1 MSHHISRYPLKVL
14 TMGTLGAALAL
25 SVAAC
30 NNNQGGFSGSVG
42 NTPNGPPLT
51 TYKITGVPGTPFN
64 ATVSNA
70 RSSWN
75 LSGNVPLSMVI
86 CNNVL
91 PAEII
96 ATKTSADSNT
106 LSIQIINGNT
116 VLGTASTSLPGG
128 SVSLQTGGK
137 LQEISPAANPDL
149 RIFDAGPTKAKY
161 QALIEDQKTGFVIDE
176 RAPTLIFFYSPD
188 GKVTGQFFPVNR
200 DFGVFDLD
208 MTLDGTVVATVDAGP
223 NAVIREP

>member
-1 MSHHISRYPLKVL
+1 
-14 TMGTLGAALAL
+14 MGALGAALAL

-70 RSSWN
+70 RSSWT

-86 CNNVL
+86 ANNVL

-96 ATKTSADSNT
+96 ATKTSADSNK

-116 VLGTASTSLPGG
+116 VLGTASTTSPGG
-128 SVSLQTGGK
+128 TIILQTGGK
-137 LQEISPAANPDL
+137 LLEISPAANPDL
-149 RIFDAGPTKAKY
+149 RIFDAGPSKAKY
-161 QALIEDQKTGFVIDE
+161 QALIEDSKNGFVIDE
-176 RAPTLIFFYSPD
+176 RAPTLIFFDSPN

-200 DFGVFDLD
+200 DFGVFELD
-208 MTLDGTVVATVDAGP
+208 MTLDGTVVATVDTGP

>member
-1 MSHHISRYPLKVL
+1 MSHHVSRYLL
-14 TMGTLGAALAL
+14 RLLAAGALGAALAFA
-25 SVAAC
+25 VAAC

-86 CNNVL
+86 ANNVL

-96 ATKTSADSNT
+96 ATKTSADSNL

-128 SVSLQTGGK
+128 TISLQTGGK
-137 LQEISPAANPDL
+137 LKEISPPANPDL
-149 RIFDAGPTKAKY
+149 RIFDAGPSKAKY
-161 QALIEDQKTGFVIDE
+161 QALIEDSKTGFVVDE
-176 RAPTLIFFYSPD
+176 RAPTLIFFDSPN
-188 GKVTGQFFPVNR
+188 GKVDGQFFPVNR

-208 MTLDGTVVATVDAGP
+208 MTLDGVVVATVDAGP
-223 NAVIREP
+223 SAVIREP

>member
-1 MSHHISRYPLKVL
+1 MMNYQAGKYLLRVLGISVL
-14 TMGTLGAALAL
+14 AAFAL

-70 RSSWN
+70 RSSWT
-75 LSGNVPLSMVI
+75 LQGIVPLSMVI
-86 CNNVL
+86 CNNIL

-96 ATKTSADSNT
+96 ATKTSSDNNS

-116 VLGTASTSLPGG
+116 VLGSASTSEPGG
-128 SVSLQTGGK
+128 NVSLQTGGK
-137 LQEISPAANPDL
+137 LQEISPPANPDL

-161 QALIEDQKTGFVIDE
+161 EALIEDSKVGFVVDE
-176 RAPTLIFFYSPD
+176 RAPTLIFFDTPD
-188 GKVTGQFFPVNR
+188 GKVDGQFFPVNR
-200 DFGVFDLD
+200 DFGTFDLD
-208 MTLDGTVVATVDAGP
+208 MTLNGVVVATVEAGP
-223 NAVIREP
+223 SAVIREP

>member
-1 MSHHISRYPLKVL
+1 MSNHVIRDLLRVL
-14 TMGTLGAALAL
+14 GMSAFGAALAVA
-25 SVAAC
+25 VAAC

-70 RSSWN
+70 RSSWT
-75 LSGNVPLSMVI
+75 LQGNVPLSMVI
-86 CNNVL
+86 CNNDL

-96 ATKTSADSNT
+96 ATKTSNDNNK

-116 VLGTASTSLPGG
+116 VLGAASTSLPGG
-128 SVSLQTGGK
+128 TVSLQTGGK
-137 LQEISPAANPDL
+137 LLEISPPANPDL

-161 QALIEDQKTGFVIDE
+161 SALI
-176 RAPTLIFFYSPD
+176 
-188 GKVTGQFFPVNR
+188 
-200 DFGVFDLD
+200 
-208 MTLDGTVVATVDAGP
+208 
-223 NAVIREP
+223 